1 MLTLKNDKTFVE
13 ELTCRFKIDIRRSQ
27 ELENLKNLVFKGL
40 FSTKYIMLELKKYR
54 GVMLMALKIDA
65 KFDSLVLSKMT

>member
-1 MLTLKNDKTFVE
+1 MLTLKNDKTFEE

-27 ELENLKNLVFKGL
+27 ELELVFKGL
-40 FSTKYIMLELKKYR
+40 FSTKYMMLELKKYR